1 MMRKTLPFLLLTL
14 IVLNLLLFS
23 CNNDD
28 NNSNLPPIEEE
39 QIEEEEEE
47 VPPVEEEPVPED
59 PAGAIEVFNSALVYD
74 HYILVND
81 ALANRV
87 YLMDK
92 DATLVHE
99 WSLDGKIIGNDG
111 FLLANGKLLVA
122 LEADDPKINFGG
134 QGGRIRILDKAGV
147 IEWNFDYATEDY
159 QTHHDVEI
167 LPNGNI
173 LAIAWEKKTAE
184 LAVIA
189 GSNLGV
195 DVYPET
201 IIEINPE
208 TDEIIWQWHAWD
220 HLIQDHD
227 ATKENFG
234 VLAQNPQLINLN
246 YVQNTNGNI
255 MHANGISYDK
265 TNDLIYL
272 SVNFFSEVWVIDHS
286 TTTAEAAVH
295 SGGNY
300 NKGGDLVYRFG
311 NPTTYNN
318 TEGTRMFYNN
328 HYPNL
333 LEGSDEGKILVFSNG
348 NGFNQS
354 TVYELQ
360 LPADLSLLPET
371 NNEPE
376 VVWSFTDPNLYS
388 DKVSGAVRL
397 PNGNTLI
404 TEGDYGIWEVTQIGE
419 VVWKFNA
426 IGFFWRAYS
435 YEKDAPGV
443 LALEL
448 DTP

>member
-1 MMRKTLPFLLLTL
+1 MIRKSLPFLLLTL
-14 IVLNLLLFS
+14 IVLNLLMLS

-28 NNSNLPPIEEE
+28 NNSNLPPLEEE

-47 VPPVEEEPVPED
+47 IPPVEEEPVPVD

-87 YLMDK
+87 FLMDK
-92 DATLVHE
+92 NADIVHE

-111 FLLANGKLLVA
+111 YLLPTGKLLVA
-122 LEADDPKINFGG
+122 LEADAPKIQFGG
-134 QGGRIRILDKAGV
+134 QGGRIRILDKAGA

-159 QTHHDVEI
+159 QTHHDVEM

-173 LAIAWEKKTAE
+173 LAIVWEKKTAD
-184 LAVIA
+184 LAEMA

-195 DVYPET
+195 ALFPEA

-208 TDEIIWQWHAWD
+208 TSQIVWEWHSWD
-220 HLIQDHD
+220 HLIQDYD
-227 ATKENFG
+227 DTKENFG
-234 VLAQNPQLINLN
+234 NIGQNPQRINLN
-246 YVQNTNGNI
+246 HVQNANGNI
-255 MHANGISYDK
+255 MHANGISYDES
-265 TNDLIYL
+265 NDLIYL

-286 TTTAEAAVH
+286 TSTEEAATT

-311 NPTTYNN
+311 NPTAYNN
-318 TEGTRMFYNN
+318 QAGTRLFYNN

-333 LEGSDEGKILVFSNG
+333 LNGVDTGKILVFSNG

-360 LPADLSLLPET
+360 LPANLSLSPET

-404 TEGDYGIWEVTQIGE
+404 TEGDYGIWEVTTTGE

-426 IGFFWRAYS
+426 PGFFWRAYS
-435 YEKDAPGV
+435 FEKDAPAI
-443 LALEL
+443 LALDL
-448 DTP
+448 DIP